1 VDRDGRRAPHAGD
14 RVNGWV
20 WAGVAALGGLGAI
33 ARFVLDGALSG
44 RVGGGLPV
52 GTFAINVS
60 GALLLGLL
68 AGVTARGDELV
79 LAGTA
84 TLGSYTTFSTWMLES
99 HRLTEDAQVAGAALN
114 IGVSLAVGIGAA
126 ALGRALGAAL

>member
-1 VDRDGRRAPHAGD
+1 MGI
-14 RVNGWV
+14 WT
-20 WAGVAALGGLGAI
+20 WIGVAALGGLGAT
-33 ARFVLDGALSG
+33 ARFMIDGAISA
-44 RVGGGLPV
+44 RARGGFPA

-68 AGVTARGDELV
+68 AGLALSGNALV

-99 HRLTEDAQVAGAALN
+99 HRLSEDADLRGAALN
-114 IGVSLAVGIGAA
+114 VVVSLAAGIGAA
-126 ALGRALGAAL
+126 ALGHAIGAAL